1 MHLESGAIHRHHQNV
16 SMPFKLTLEF
26 APGWSNN
33 MLTREQLVGKL
44 FVSFAGL
51 IHVCNVIIGGFQ
63 EKFFRPGSHSF
74 KLDYLHAF

>member
-1 MHLESGAIHRHHQNV
+1 MHLDSGAIHRHHRRHDQNV

-63 EKFFRPGSHSF
+63 EIFFVLEVILSN
-74 KLDYLHAF
+74 